1 MIEFY
6 NSEVDRYQQADGA
19 AKKIKVEDFIDFDST
34 QFSWDRVNKS
44 DVARGKK
51 GVFDPS
57 KVRTSLYRPFCKQAL
72 YFDASNQF
80 NNCVYQLPKLFPT
93 PAHENIVITL
103 PGPGSAG
110 EFYALAI
117 DMLPA
122 LGVATSLQVFSLY
135 TYEPVVEDD
144 GGFNL
149 NLGGGEVVDGY
160 TRKENITDA
169 TLAAYRSTYGDEGI
183 AKEDIFYYI
192 YALLHHPE
200 YREKYAADLKKMLPR
215 IPLAK
220 GFWEYSRAGRALAE
234 LHLGY
239 ESVAP
244 YPLDEVV
251 SSPAPEDL
259 EERFEFYRV
268 QKLQFGPKKDKTR
281 IKYNGHLTLKGI
293 PDEVY
298 NYILMGNRSAL
309 EWVIDRYQVKT
320 DKKSLITNDP
330 NDYCRAVNNP
340 RYIVDLIKRL
350 VTVSLETQKL
360 VGTLP
365 RFEVLE
371 DNA

>member
-1 MIEFY
+1 M
-6 NSEVDRYQQADGA
+6 
-19 AKKIKVEDFIDFDST
+19 
-34 QFSWDRVNKS
+34 
-44 DVARGKK
+44 
-51 GVFDPS
+51 
-57 KVRTSLYRPFCKQAL
+57 
-72 YFDASNQF
+72 
-80 NNCVYQLPKLFPT
+80 
-93 PAHENIVITL
+93 
-103 PGPGSAG
+103 
-110 EFYALAI
+110 
-117 DMLPA
+117 
-122 LGVATSLQVFSLY
+122 FSLY

-144 GGFNL
+144 GGLNL

-169 TLAAYRSTYGDEGI
+169 TLAAYRSTYGDAGI

-200 YREKYAADLKKMLPR
+200 YREKYAADLKKMLPC
-215 IPLAK
+215 IPLVK
-220 GFWEYSRAGRALAE
+220 GFWEYSRVGRALAE

-239 ESVAP
+239 ESVEP

-268 QKLQFGPKKDKTR
+268 QKMKFGPKKDKTR
-281 IKYNGHLTLKGI
+281 IQYNGHLTLKGI
-293 PDEVY
+293 PEEVY

-350 VTVSLETQKL
+350 VTVALETQKL